1 MTRRGELLVDRDA
14 ELAALGR
21 IAAQAAD
28 KLGGLAVVEGP
39 AGIGKSRLLR
49 AHREQLRER
58 GVRVL
63 SARGGE
69 LEADVPFGVVRQL
82 FEQAVVGDE
91 ATLAGAAHAAAPIFD
106 LGGEAEPAVADPGP
120 RILHGLWWLCANL
133 AADGPLVLHVDDAH
147 WADAPSL
154 RFVDHLSRR
163 LEGSGLGL
171 VVAWRSEDPGAADPL
186 LTRLAADPDAAVVRP
201 GPLAAD
207 AVARLAAEAFA
218 QECAPVFVEACHAAT
233 RGNPFLLHELLVELS
248 ADGVVPDAA
257 AAGEVHELG
266 AAAVARAVLLRL
278 GAVSADAVALA
289 HAVAVLGAEAE
300 LRRAAAVAQLD
311 GDAAATAADAL
322 VALQIAERGRPL
334 QFVHPLVRRS
344 ILDDMAPSELAALHG
359 RAARVLDGEGAAPD
373 RVAGHLLATAA
384 AGDPWVVEL
393 LRAGAAR
400 ARAQGALD
408 AAASWLGRALAEP
421 PPAAA
426 RGELLLELGLV
437 EMSLGRH
444 PEARGHLVE
453 ARALL
458 PDAAARARCFPDLA
472 WATMNLDGVPAA
484 VALLEQEIAAAD
496 QTDHD
501 TALKLEAD
509 LASMGA
515 MSADVMSKV
524 QRRLAGFHAVRGV
537 TRGERLVLASL
548 AQLAWYRN
556 DPAAEVADVARRAWG
571 DGALL
576 GDTSIEDLP
585 AYQVVYALVMA
596 DALADAEAACDQLLA
611 AGSAQGSII
620 TFGAGSGLR
629 AWVRQRRG
637 ALAAAAADG
646 AQGLAALRELGQP
659 LEYQQAMTFVGVR
672 GTVEALVARG
682 ELDVAEEMLAE
693 TGFGGEIFDLVP
705 LNRVLHARGLLRL
718 AQQRTADGVADLR
731 AFGARDERAGVIAPN
746 DPWRVAVAGAL
757 ADGAAGAAGPGG
769 GAGSGAAGGVE
780 AARALLD
787 EQVALA
793 RAAGLASAEGGALR
807 ALALTHDGERRIAL
821 LQQAVALLERS
832 PRRLEEA
839 LALAD
844 LGTAL
849 RVVGQRAAATAP
861 LTRALELAQAS
872 DAPPLQR
879 RVHDELRTAGARP
892 RRLRFSGADDLT
904 AAERRVAE
912 LAAAGR
918 SNREIA
924 QDLFVTPKTV
934 ENHLGR
940 IYGKL
945 GIHSRRELT
954 PALAAT

>member
-14 ELAALGR
+14 ELSALGR

-82 FEQAVVGDE
+82 FEQAVAGDE
-91 ATLAGAAHAAAPIFD
+91 RALAGAARAAAPIFD
-106 LGGEAEPAVADPGP
+106 LADEPQPAVADPGP

-201 GPLAAD
+201 GPLTPD
-207 AVARLAAEAFA
+207 AVARLAGEAFA
-218 QECAPVFVEACHAAT
+218 RDCAPAFVEACHAAT
-233 RGNPFLLHELLVELS
+233 RGNPFLLHELLAELS

-300 LRRAAAVAQLD
+300 LRRAAAVAELD
-311 GDAAATAADAL
+311 GDAAAAAADAL

-344 ILDDMAPSELAALHG
+344 ILDDMAPSELAALHD

-384 AGDPWVVEL
+384 AGDPWVVEV

-408 AAASWLGRALAEP
+408 VAASWLERALAEP

-426 RGELLLELGLV
+426 RGELLLELGLA

-444 PEARGHLVE
+444 VAARDHLTE

-496 QTDHD
+496 QSDHD
-501 TALKLEAD
+501 TALKLESD

-515 MSADVMSKV
+515 MSPDVTRKV
-524 QRRLAGFHAVRGV
+524 ERRLAGFHAVRGV

-556 DPAAEVADVARRAWG
+556 DPAEQVADLARRAWG

-596 DALADAEAACDQLLA
+596 DALADAEAAADQLLG
-611 AGSAQGSII
+611 AGTAQGSII

-637 ALAAAAADG
+637 ALAAATADG
-646 AQGLAALRELGQP
+646 AQGLAALRELGP
-659 LEYQQAMTFVGVR
+659 LAHQQAMTFVGVR
-672 GTVEALVARG
+672 GAVEALVAQG
-682 ELDVAEEMLAE
+682 DLPAAEEVLRE
-693 TGFGGEIFDLVP
+693 TGFDGEVFDLVP

-718 AQQRTADGVADLR
+718 AQGRTEAGVADLR
-731 AFGARDERAGVIAPN
+731 EFAAREQRAGVSAPN
-746 DPWRVAVAGAL
+746 DPWRVAVAATL
-757 ADGAAGAAGPGG
+757 AAD
-769 GAGSGAAGGVE
+769 

-787 EQVALA
+787 EQIALA
-793 RAAGLASAEGGALR
+793 RAAGLAGAEGAATR

-821 LQQAVALLERS
+821 LERAVELLADS

-849 RVVGQRAAATAP
+849 RVAGRRGAATAP
-861 LTRALELAQAS
+861 LTRALELAAG
-872 DAPPLQR
+872 APPLVR

-945 GIHSRRELT
+945 GIHSRRELS
-954 PALAAT
+954 PALAG

>member
-39 AGIGKSRLLR
+39 AGIGKSRLLQ

-63 SARGGE
+63 GARGGE

-82 FEQAVVGDE
+82 FEQAVARDE
-91 ATLAGAAHAAAPIFD
+91 RTLAGAARAAAPIFALD
-106 LGGEAEPAVADPGP
+106 DAQEPSVADPGP

-154 RFVDHLSRR
+154 RFVDHLARR
-163 LEGSGLGL
+163 LEGSELAL

-186 LTRLAADPDAAVVRP
+186 LTRLAADPEAAVVRP
-201 GPLAAD
+201 GPLAPE
-207 AVARLAAEAFA
+207 AVGQLAREAFA
-218 QECAPVFVEACHAAT
+218 RDCAPAFVDACHAAT
-233 RGNPFLLHELLVELS
+233 RGNPFLLHELLVELN
-248 ADGVVPDAA
+248 ADGVTPDDA

-344 ILDDMAPSELAALHG
+344 ILDDMAPSELATLH
-359 RAARVLDGEGAAPD
+359 D
-373 RVAGHLLATAA
+373 R
-384 AGDPWVVEL
+384 
-393 LRAGAAR
+393 AAR
-400 ARAQGALD
+400 ARRRGRRARPRRRPSARDRGRRRPVGRRAAAGRRRPRPRPGRARRRRQLAGAGAGGAAAGRVAGRAAAGAGAGRDEPRPPRRGALPSRGG
-408 AAASWLGRALAEP
+408 AS
-421 PPAAA
+421 AAA
-426 RGELLLELGLV
+426 R
-437 EMSLGRH
+437 R
-444 PEARGHLVE
+444 R
-453 ARALL
+453 
-458 PDAAARARCFPDLA
+458 RARPLLPDLA

-484 VALLEQEIAAAD
+484 VALLEEEIAAAD

-501 TALKLEAD
+501 TALKLESD

-524 QRRLAGFHAVRGV
+524 QRRLAGFHAVRGA

-556 DPAAEVADVARRAWG
+556 DPAAEVADLARRAWG

-596 DALADAEAACDQLLA
+596 DALADAESACDQLLA

-637 ALAAAAADG
+637 RLAAAAADG

-659 LEYQQAMTFVGVR
+659 LAYQQAMTFVGVR

-682 ELDVAEEMLAE
+682 ELESAEEMLRE
-693 TGFGGEIFDLVP
+693 TAFDGEIFDLVP

-718 AQQRTADGVADLR
+718 AQGAWLTGSPTCASSQRATR
-731 AFGARDERAGVIAPN
+731 ARRCRRRTTRGG
-746 DPWRVAVAGAL
+746 WRWRRRSRL
-757 ADGAAGAAGPGG
+757 P
-769 GAGSGAAGGVE
+769 
-780 AARALLD
+780 
-787 EQVALA
+787 
-793 RAAGLASAEGGALR
+793 
-807 ALALTHDGERRIAL
+807 LTP
-821 LQQAVALLERS
+821 
-832 PRRLEEA
+832 PRRRA
-839 LALAD
+839 PRPRPRPP
-844 LGTAL
+844 TAS
-849 RVVGQRAAATAP
+849 
-861 LTRALELAQAS
+861 TRPVRCSTSSACS
-872 DAPPLQR
+872 PAPP
-879 RVHDELRTAGARP
+879 ACAPP
-892 RRLRFSGADDLT
+892 RAP
-904 AAERRVAE
+904 AC
-912 LAAAGR
+912 GR
-918 SNREIA
+918 SR
-924 QDLFVTPKTV
+924 
-934 ENHLGR
+934 
-940 IYGKL
+940 
-945 GIHSRRELT
+945 
-954 PALAAT
+954 